1 MAGTAIHSCHL
12 LYLVTSII
20 VYNTLAVRIAMRED
34 SERIKLFSLSHHPC
48 LSTWYKR
55 RSSVI
60 CLATDVGRIQRNRW
74 IRGWFQNLSW
84 NYDDSCSFQVHEIH
98 QALFDIRIVW
108 STNLKHK
115 RSPDSSVT
123 LHLYLILSWRD
134 HKWRDDKCHLQV
146 CSCSKASRKTFHVFF
161 PLAAVGRV
169 FSKSK
174 KCTAQ
179 ARAQTF
185 HVRFELYLK

>member
-1 MAGTAIHSCHL
+1 MH
-12 LYLVTSII
+12 
-20 VYNTLAVRIAMRED
+20 ED
-34 SERIKLFSLSHHPC
+34 SERIKLYPC
-48 LSTWYKR
+48 LSTSHNG
-55 RSSVI
+55 SSII
-60 CLATDVGRIQRNRW
+60 CLTTDVGRIQRNRW

-98 QALFDIRIVW
+98 QAVFDIRIVW

-123 LHLYLILSWRD
+123 LHLHLILSWRD

-161 PLAAVGRV
+161 PLAA
-169 FSKSK
+169 KSK